1 MKIFI
6 TGATGYIGF
15 SVATAL
21 RRAGHDVWGLA
32 RTEGKAQLLTR
43 NEIHPVPGSL
53 QAPDSFRTIAEE
65 CSVLIHAAADYT
77 TDTFSLDRKVVA
89 ELLTATKKGPRP
101 KMLIYTSGVWLHGD
115 TGGRLV
121 DETAPLNPPKL
132 VSLRP
137 ATEELVL
144 KASGMRGLVIRPGC
158 VYGRQ
163 GGLTGTWFKGA
174 HVDKAL
180 KVVGDGNNRW
190 AMVHV
195 DDLADG
201 YVRAAESGLTGEA
214 FNLVDRSRATVGD
227 MARYV
232 ACAAGYEGKIEFL
245 PVDVA
250 AKNVGDMAECLAM
263 DQQID
268 GRKAMRL
275 LGWQPQHNGFIDE
288 VETYFASWK
297 AAQ

>member
-1 MKIFI
+1 MKVFI

-15 SVATAL
+15 NVATAL
-21 RRAGHDVWGLA
+21 RRAGHEVWGLA
-32 RTEGKAQLLTR
+32 RTEEKAQLLAR
-43 NEIHPVPGSL
+43 NEIHPIPGSL
-53 QAPDSFRTIAEE
+53 QAPDSFRARAEQ

-77 TDTFSLDRKVVA
+77 TDTFALDQKVVG
-89 ELLTATKKGPRP
+89 ELLNAARRGARP
-101 KMLIYTSGVWLHGD
+101 KTLIYTSGVWVHGD
-115 TGGRLV
+115 TGGKLV
-121 DETAPLNPPKL
+121 DETAPPAPPKL

-137 ATEELVL
+137 VTEELVL
-144 KASGMRGLVIRPGC
+144 KASGVRGLIIRPGC

-163 GGLTGTWFKGA
+163 GGLTGVWFKGA
-174 HVDKAL
+174 HTDKAL

-201 YVRAAESGLTGEA
+201 YVRAAESGLAGEA
-214 FNLVDRSRATVGD
+214 FNLVDRSRSPVGE

-232 ACAAGYEGKIEFL
+232 ACAAGYEGTTAFV
-245 PVDVA
+245 PVAEA
-250 AKNVGDMAECLAM
+250 AKTFGDTAECVAM

-268 GRKAMRL
+268 GRKATRL
-275 LGWQPQHNGFIDE
+275 LGWQPKHNGFIDE

>member
-1 MKIFI
+1 MKIFL

-15 SVATAL
+15 NIASAL
-21 RRAGHDVWGLA
+21 RRAGHEVWGLV
-32 RTEGKAQLLTR
+32 RTEGKAQLLAR

-89 ELLTATKKGPRP
+89 ELLTAARKGPRP
-101 KMLIYTSGVWLHGD
+101 KTLIYTSGVWLHGD
-115 TGGRLV
+115 TEGKLV
-121 DETAPLNPPKL
+121 DETIPLNPPKL
-132 VSLRP
+132 VSLRSG
-137 ATEELVL
+137 TEELVL
-144 KASGMRGLVIRPGC
+144 KASGMHGLVIRPGC

-163 GGLTGTWFKGA
+163 GGLTGIWFKGA

-201 YVRAAESGLTGEA
+201 YVRAAESGLTGEV
-214 FNLVDRSRATVGD
+214 FNLVDHSRSTVGE

-232 ACAAGYEGKIEFL
+232 ACAAGYEGKIEL
-245 PVDVA
+245 IPVAVA
-250 AKNVGDMAECLAM
+250 AKDLGDMAECFAM
-263 DQQID
+263 DQQVD
-268 GRKAMRL
+268 GRKATRL
-275 LGWQPQHNGFIDE
+275 LGWQPQHNGFIEE

>member
-15 SVATAL
+15 NVATAL

-32 RTEGKAQLLTR
+32 RTEEKAQLLTR

-89 ELLTATKKGPRP
+89 ELLAAARRGARP
-101 KMLIYTSGVWLHGD
+101 KTLIYTSGVWLHGD
-115 TGGRLV
+115 TGGRVV

-144 KASGMRGLVIRPGC
+144 KGSGVRGLVIRPGC

-163 GGLTGTWFKGA
+163 GGLTGIWFKGA

-180 KVVGDGNNRW
+180 KVVGNGNNRW

-201 YVRAAESGLTGEA
+201 YVRLAESGLTGEV
-214 FNLVDRSRATVGD
+214 FNLVDRSRATVGE

-232 ACAAGYEGKIEFL
+232 ACAAGYEGEIEFV
-245 PVDVA
+245 PAAVA
-250 AKNVGDMAECLAM
+250 AKTLGDMAECLAM

-268 GRKAMRL
+268 GRKATRL
-275 LGWQPQHNGFIDE
+275 LGWQPQRDGFIDE
-288 VETYFASWK
+288 IETYFSSWK
-297 AAQ
+297 ATQ

>member
-21 RRAGHDVWGLA
+21 RRAGHDVWGLV
-32 RTEGKAQLLTR
+32 RTEGKAQLLAR
-43 NEIHPVPGSL
+43 NEIHPLPGSL
-53 QAPDSFRTIAEE
+53 QAPDSFRTIVEE

-77 TDTFSLDRKVVA
+77 TDTFSLDRKAIA
-89 ELLTATKKGPRP
+89 ELLTAARKGLRP
-101 KMLIYTSGVWLHGD
+101 KTLIYTSGVWLHGD
-115 TGGRLV
+115 TGGKLM

-144 KASGMRGLVIRPGC
+144 KASGVRGLVIRPGC

-163 GGLTGTWFKGA
+163 GGLTGIWFKGA
-174 HVDKAL
+174 DGDKAL

-201 YVRAAESGLTGEA
+201 YVRAAESGLTGEV
-214 FNLVDRSRATVGD
+214 FNVVDRSRSTVGE

-232 ACAAGYEGKIEFL
+232 ACAAGYEGAIEFV
-245 PVDVA
+245 PVA
-250 AKNVGDMAECLAM
+250 AAAKTFGDMAECLVM
-263 DQQID
+263 DQQVD
-268 GRKAMRL
+268 GRKATRL
-275 LGWQPQHNGFIDE
+275 LGWQPQHNGFIEAVD
-288 VETYFASWK
+288 TYFASWK